1 MNLWD
6 LAMKLMTHN
15 TLLTLLVAC
24 SLAIM
29 VSPLAAQVYKIVD
42 KDGNVT
48 FTDKP
53 PEEGAKPMDLP
64 PLSIVETPDYQ
75 KTPRQQAEE
84 AAAAGE
90 PEDVPLRTLRN
101 RFRDFAIISPLQEES
116 VWRPDGP
123 VSIAWSSSN
132 QLLEGM
138 RVQIFLNGQQQADTT
153 APMIPVDGLERGE
166 HTVTATIKDA
176 RNRTI
181 ATAEPITF
189 YIRQPGVANQ
199 ARRARGGG

>member
-1 MNLWD
+1 
-6 LAMKLMTHN
+6 MKLMTHK
-15 TLLTLLVAC
+15 TLLTLLVAF

-48 FTDKP
+48 YTDKP
-53 PEEGAKPMDLP
+53 PADDAKPMDLP
-64 PLSIVETPDYQ
+64 PLSVIETPDYGKTARQ
-75 KTPRQQAEE
+75 KAE
-84 AAAAGE
+84 AAEAAVGE
-90 PEDVPLRTLRN
+90 KEVPLRTMRN

-132 QLLEGM
+132 QLMESM
-138 RVQIFLNGQQQADTT
+138 TVQIFLDGQQQANTT
-153 APMIPVDGLERGE
+153 APMIPVNGLERGE

-189 YIRQPGVANQ
+189 YVRQPGLQNR
-199 ARRARGGG
+199 ARAASRGGG